1 MRNRSGEWET
11 LGRVSIVTE
20 NDRRAGDVL
29 SVPDLLLR
37 AAMVVTLILVAL
49 AFVLAIRPV

>member
-1 MRNRSGEWET
+1 
-11 LGRVSIVTE
+11 VTE

-37 AAMVVTLILVAL
+37 GAMVATLILVAL
-49 AFVLAIRPV
+49 AFVLAIRPA

>member
-1 MRNRSGEWET
+1 M
-11 LGRVSIVTE
+11 TE

-37 AAMVVTLILVAL
+37 AAMVATLILVAL